1 MKQKRGAPEGGHY
14 DVVIIGTGAGGGT
27 LLSKLAPTGK
37 RILVLERGGFLQ
49 REKDNWN
56 LDAVQIRGKYNPSE
70 SWYDDSGAPF
80 APGVKYNVGGNTKV
94 WGAALLRMRPSDFG
108 EVRHEGGIS
117 PAWPIEY
124 ADLEPYYTEA
134 ERLYR
139 VRGERGSDPTEGPA
153 SSPYAFGPVRH
164 EPRVVELL
172 ADLRNAGVNP
182 WPLPL
187 GLMLDDASPERESC
201 IRCDT
206 CDGFPC
212 LVRGKS
218 DAEVICVEPALRH
231 PNVTLMLG
239 SKALRLETDAAGRAV
254 ERVVVQRNGHE
265 ERFSADVFAVSCG
278 AINSAALLLRSVSD
292 RHPHGLANSSGLV
305 GRNYMCH
312 QNSAVFALSE
322 RENRSVLQK
331 TWGISDWYH
340 RSRDWEFPMGLIQ
353 PLNRTPSFLLEK
365 SPISLAAANGHGPE
379 YLSTHSL
386 EFWLTSEDLPDVENQ
401 VALRPDGSITV
412 RYRPNNT
419 EAHRRL
425 GRQLAT
431 IVGRI
436 ERNGFEADRS
446 MKIDRMPIGVCSHQ
460 CGTLRFGADP
470 RASVLDLDCRA
481 HDVDNLY
488 AVDAAFFPSSGAVNP
503 SLTIIANALR
513 VGDRLIERMG

>member
-1 MKQKRGAPEGGHY
+1 MNQSPDRSGHY
-14 DVVIIGTGAGGGT
+14 DVVIIGTGAGGGS

-49 REKDNWN
+49 REKDNWS
-56 LDAVQIRGKYNPSE
+56 LDAVQLRGKYNPSE
-70 SWYDDSGAPF
+70 TWYDENGAGF

-108 EVRHEGGIS
+108 VVRHEGGLS
-117 PAWPIEY
+117 PEWPIGY
-124 ADLEPYYTEA
+124 GDLEPYYTEA

-139 VRGERGSDPTEGPA
+139 VRGERGSDPTEGP
-153 SSPYAFGPVRH
+153 SSSAYAFGPVRH

-239 SKALRLETDAAGRAV
+239 AKALRLETDASGRTV
-254 ERVVVQRNGHE
+254 ERVVVERAGREQ
-265 ERFSADVFAVSCG
+265 RFSADLFAIACG
-278 AINSAALLLRSVSD
+278 AINSAALLLRSANE
-292 RHPHGLANSSGLV
+292 RHPRGLANSSGLV

-312 QNSAVFALSE
+312 QNSAVFALSQ

-331 TWGISDWYH
+331 TYGISDWYH
-340 RSRDWEFPMGLIQ
+340 ASRDWEFPMGLIQ
-353 PLNRTPSFLLEK
+353 PLNRTPSYLLEK
-365 SPISLAAANGHGPE
+365 NPVSLAAVNGHGPE

-386 EFWLTSEDLPDVENQ
+386 EFWLTSEDLPDPENR
-401 VALRPDGSITV
+401 VSLRSDGSISV
-412 RYRPNNT
+412 RYHSNNT

-425 GRQLAT
+425 ARQLGT
-431 IVGRI
+431 ILGRI
-436 ERNGFEADRS
+436 EGAAFDADRS
-446 MKIDRMPIGVCSHQ
+446 MKVDRMPIGVCSHQ
-460 CGTLRFGADP
+460 CGTLRFGDDAT
-470 RASVLDLDCRA
+470 ASVLDRDCRA
-481 HDVDNLY
+481 HDLDNLY
-488 AVDAAFFPSSGAVNP
+488 GVDAAFFPSSGAVNP

-513 VGDRLIERMG
+513 VGDHLIERMS

>member
-1 MKQKRGAPEGGHY
+1 MNQHY
-14 DVVIIGTGAGGGT
+14 DVIIIGTGAGGGT

-49 REKDNWN
+49 REKDNWS
-56 LDAVQIRGKYNPSE
+56 LDAVQLRGKYNPTE
-70 SWYDDSGAPF
+70 MWHDENGAAF
-80 APGVKYNVGGNTKV
+80 SPGVKYNVGGNTKV

-108 EVRHEGGIS
+108 EVRHHGGVS
-117 PAWPIEY
+117 PAWPISY
-124 ADLEPYYTEA
+124 ADVEPYYGEA

-139 VRGERGSDPTEGPA
+139 VRGERGADPTEGPA
-153 SSPYAFGPVRH
+153 SAPYAFGPVRH
-164 EPRVVELL
+164 ESRAAELL
-172 ADLRNAGVNP
+172 ADLRAAGVNP

-187 GLMLDDASPERESC
+187 GLMIDEAQPQTASC

-218 DAEVICVEPALRH
+218 DAEVICVEPALRF
-231 PNVTLMLG
+231 PNVTLLLG
-239 SKALRLETDAAGRAV
+239 AKAKRLETDASGRVVESVVV
-254 ERVVVQRNGHE
+254 ERHGRE
-265 ERFSADVFAVSCG
+265 ERYRADVFAVSCG
-278 AINSAALLLRSVSD
+278 AINSAALLLRSASD
-292 RHPHGLANSSGLV
+292 RHPQGLANSSGLV

-322 RENRSVLQK
+322 RPNHSVLQK

-340 RSRDWEFPMGLIQ
+340 ASAEWEHPMGLIQ
-353 PLNRTPSFLLEK
+353 PLNRTPAYLLEK
-365 SPISLAAANGHGPE
+365 NPISLPAMNGHGPD

-386 EFWLTSEDLPDVENQ
+386 EFWLTSEDLPDPENRVMAQ
-401 VALRPDGSITV
+401 ADGSIAL

-425 GRQLAT
+425 GAQLGKVLT
-431 IVGRI
+431 SI
-436 ERNGFEADRS
+436 EKNGFDADRS

-460 CGTLRFGADP
+460 CGTLRFGEDP
-470 RASVLDLDCRA
+470 AASVLDVDCKA
-481 HDVDNLY
+481 HDLDNLY